1 MCILAAMPRVNI
13 YLDDDLHKRTQ
24 AADINVSKIC
34 QRALR
39 VELLRRARHQ
49 AAVAASRR
57 PRRKH
62 HQEAA

>member
-1 MCILAAMPRVNI
+1 MPRVNI
-13 YLDDDLHKRTQ
+13 YLDEALHERVAGAQ
-24 AADINVSKIC
+24 LNVSAVC

-39 VELLRRARHQ
+39 VAVARQARHQ

-62 HQEAA
+62 HQEASS